1 MKNAKIIIAAAMAAV
16 FTGSLALAN
25 AAPEGYLISQKKR
38 KYTPKDI
45 TINAGE
51 TVTVLNDDLFLHHTY
66 IKHPDMKFD
75 SGSMEEG
82 DQIDILFKQK
92 GAYDVLCKIHPK
104 MKLKVTVQ

>member
-1 MKNAKIIIAAAMAAV
+1 MNRTQIIIGAAIAAV

-25 AAPEGYLISQKKR
+25 VAPEGHIISQKKR
-38 KYTPKDI
+38 KYTPKNLSI
-45 TINAGE
+45 QAGE

-66 IKHPDMKFD
+66 ISHPDMEFD

-82 DQIDILFKQK
+82 DKIDILFKQK

-104 MKLKVTVQ
+104 MKLQVTVN